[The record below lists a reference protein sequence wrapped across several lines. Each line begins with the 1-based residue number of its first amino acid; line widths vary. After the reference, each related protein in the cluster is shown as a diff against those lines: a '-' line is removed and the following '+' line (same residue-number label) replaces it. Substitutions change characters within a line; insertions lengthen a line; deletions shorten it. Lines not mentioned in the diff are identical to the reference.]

1 MTALYKILNY
11 CDIATR
17 LDSTS
22 PKRLDFRAYPA
33 FRVTHLV
40 QNVTAYAQRTAPPR
54 TPAQKVSSRSLAPVR
69 NVNRGGVG

>member
-40 QNVTAYAQRTAPPR
+40 QNVTAYA
-54 TPAQKVSSRSLAPVR
+54 
-69 NVNRGGVG
+69 